1 VRTPNASQNAVAQS
15 RLAFIGVANVHLSNG
30 VASAFKVAFFDFLEI
45 ACGAEIGCLEPD
57 PPSPKG
63 DPPLRVT
70 VCQKPGRMALKP
82 SPISGG
88 LRNR

>member
-1 VRTPNASQNAVAQS
+1 MTSDNLVRTPNASQNAVAQS

-63 DPPLRVT
+63 DPPITGNGVPKAWPHGT
-70 VCQKPGRMALKP
+70 
-82 SPISGG
+82 
-88 LRNR
+88 